1 MTISKLSVYN
11 NITLE
16 KSRVRHGK
24 IVRLTPHCFVGQVS
38 VKRGVDFLANKNNA
52 SVNYV
57 VDKDGKV
64 GCNIPEEYGAWTS
77 SSRAND
83 EIAITFELACNI
95 NAPYEMNKACIDG
108 FINLVVDICNRY
120 NRNKVV
126 YIADKNKALAYNPA
140 SNEFLITFHRWFAS
154 TACPGQW
161 LLDNIEDIVDKINK
175 KLKGKTENVNSNT
188 SSNDKYTIQLGAY
201 SDLNNANKFASS
213 VPGSRVYEIGN
224 LYKVFIGSGSKAEMV
239 TFKNKYY
246 RNGFVTVLPSNI
258 KANTKPSNGLEPLK
272 VGDIVK
278 LSKNATVYNSNRKFS
293 SWVYDAKLFVRQI
306 KDNRVV
312 VSTLKEGAVTG
323 AVDIKY
329 IIR

>member
-16 KSRVRHGK
+16 KSRVRPGK

-38 VKRGVDFLANKNNA
+38 VKRGVDCLANKNNA

-95 NAPYEMNKACIDG
+95 TAPYEMNKACIDG

-126 YIADKNKALAYNPA
+126 YIADKDKALSYKPA
-140 SNEFLITFHRWFAS
+140 SNEFLITFHKWFSA
-154 TACPGQW
+154 TACPGKW
-161 LLDNIEDIVDKINK
+161 FLDNSQSIVNRINSR
-175 KLKGKTENVNSNT
+175 LQGKTENINSTTNSNT
-188 SSNDKYTIQLGAY
+188 KYTIQLGAY

-213 VPGSRVYEIGN
+213 VPGSMVCKIGN

-239 TFKNKYY
+239 TLKNKSYS
-246 RNGFVTVLPSNI
+246 NGFVTVLPSNI
-258 KANTKPSNGLEPLK
+258 KVTTKPSNGVEPLK

-278 LSKNATVYNSNRKFS
+278 LSKNATVYNSDRKFS
-293 SWVYDAKLFVRQI
+293 SWVYDAKLYVRQI
-306 KDNRVV
+306 NGNRVV
-312 VSTLKEGAVTG
+312 ISTLKEGAVTG